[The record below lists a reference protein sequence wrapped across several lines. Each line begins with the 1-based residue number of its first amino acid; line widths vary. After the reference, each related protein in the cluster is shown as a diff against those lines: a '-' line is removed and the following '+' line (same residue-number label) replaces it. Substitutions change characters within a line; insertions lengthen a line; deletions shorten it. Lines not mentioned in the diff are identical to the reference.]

1 MVGPQPPL
9 SKHFTLKRKPKS
21 AALRAELTQ
30 KGIFWLLINNWKQ
43 GYFLELL
50 VLFYAAMAKE
60 AVRYY
65 KWSLIA
71 NDPLNDP
78 QPKMFLLLNNIY
90 PESEQTSFLLELL

>member
-30 KGIFWLLINNWKQ
+30 KGIFWLLINNWKHS
-43 GYFLELL
+43 YFLELL

-60 AVRYY
+60 AVQYY
-65 KWSLIA
+65 KWSPDH
-71 NDPLNDP
+71 N
-78 QPKMFLLLNNIY
+78 
-90 PESEQTSFLLELL
+90 

>member
-50 VLFYAAMAKE
+50 VLPVFYAAMAKE
-60 AVRYY
+60 TV
-65 KWSLIA
+65 
-71 NDPLNDP
+71 
-78 QPKMFLLLNNIY
+78 
-90 PESEQTSFLLELL
+90 

>member
-30 KGIFWLLINNWKQ
+30 KGIFWLINNWKH

-50 VLFYAAMAKE
+50 VLFYTAMAKE
-60 AVRYY
+60 AVQYY
-65 KWSLIA
+65 KIMTPDRKWSPDHKWSSTK
-71 NDPLNDP
+71 NVPFM
-78 QPKMFLLLNNIY
+78 K
-90 PESEQTSFLLELL
+90 